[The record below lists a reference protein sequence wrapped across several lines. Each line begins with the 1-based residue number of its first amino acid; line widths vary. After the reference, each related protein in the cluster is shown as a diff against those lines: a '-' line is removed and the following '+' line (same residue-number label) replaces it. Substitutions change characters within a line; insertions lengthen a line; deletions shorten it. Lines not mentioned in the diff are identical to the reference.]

1 MSPQTVVCDECRV
14 NVAGHIISF
23 LDGSR
28 VPLALCQEHLIQWNL
43 TYLMD
48 TLPDEALFQVAAALM
63 PELPAP
69 PAAEAEQQPPK
80 RRGQRRRSGG
90 AAGTP
95 EEPQEPQE
103 PHEVARL
110 HVVIPGPGQGME
122 EPASTSDD
130 G

>member
-14 NVAGHIISF
+14 NVGTHIISF

-28 VPLALCQEHLIQWNL
+28 VPLALCQEHLIRWML

-63 PELPAP
+63 PDV
-69 PAAEAEQQPPK
+69 PAAQEPEAEPTPPK
-80 RRGQRRRSGG
+80 RRGRRAEREQRDADRIASETATHTLAIVGQDDPDFP
-90 AAGTP
+90 TP
-95 EEPQEPQE
+95 EG
-103 PHEVARL
+103 V
-110 HVVIPGPGQGME
+110 E
-122 EPASTSDD
+122 EPPATADD